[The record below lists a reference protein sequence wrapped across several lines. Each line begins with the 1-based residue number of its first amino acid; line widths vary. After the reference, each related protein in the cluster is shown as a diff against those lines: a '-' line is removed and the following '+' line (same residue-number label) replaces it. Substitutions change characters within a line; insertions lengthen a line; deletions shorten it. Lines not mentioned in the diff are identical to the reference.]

1 MTPLDVFLTAVD
13 AGEGKT
19 RVAGLAALH
28 ALARGRKPGYLKP
41 VETGGQDDA
50 RIVAAAAPGTVCATV
65 YRYLAPL
72 DPAVSARLQHAQEPT
87 IEAMVEAAEELRA
100 ATDGVIV
107 ESSGGFLTPLAGSLT
122 FADLAVAIALPV
134 VIVVRPTLG
143 CLNRTALTAEAIKRR
158 GLELAGIVING
169 CVHRPD
175 LAERSA
181 RAELA
186 RIATVLESI
195 PLDATRTTV
204 PAQQ

>member
-1 MTPLDVFLTAVD
+1 MSTLDVFLTSVD
-13 AGEGKT
+13 GGEGKT
-19 RVAGLAALH
+19 RLAGLIARRAI
-28 ALARGRKPGYLKP
+28 ARGRTPGYLKP
-41 VETGGQDDA
+41 IETGGQDDA

-65 YRYLAPL
+65 YRFLAPL
-72 DPAVSARLQHAQEPT
+72 DPAVAARLQHAHDPT
-87 IEAMVEAAEELRA
+87 IEALVEAAEELRA

-107 ESSGGFLTPLAGSLT
+107 ESSGGFLTPLAGTLT

-143 CLNRTALTAEAIKRR
+143 CLNRAALTAEAVRRR
-158 GLELAGIVING
+158 GLDLAGIVING

-186 RIATVLESI
+186 RIAPVLESI
-195 PLDATRTTV
+195 PLDAEPATV
-204 PAQQ
+204 TV

>member
-13 AGEGKT
+13 GGEGKT
-19 RVAGLAALH
+19 RVAGLIARH
-28 ALARGRKPGYLKP
+28 ALARGKTPGYLKP
-41 VETGGQDDA
+41 VETGGKDDA

-65 YRYLAPL
+65 YRFLAPL
-72 DPAVSARLQHAQEPT
+72 DPAVAARLQHAQEPT
-87 IEAMVEAAEELRA
+87 LEALVEATEELRA

-107 ESSGGFLTPLAGSLT
+107 ECSGGFLTPLAGTLT

-143 CLNRTALTAEAIKRR
+143 CLNRAALTAEAVRRR
-158 GLELAGIVING
+158 GLDLAGIVING

-186 RIATVLESI
+186 RIAPVLESI
-195 PLDATRTTV
+195 PLDAEPATV
-204 PAQQ
+204 TV